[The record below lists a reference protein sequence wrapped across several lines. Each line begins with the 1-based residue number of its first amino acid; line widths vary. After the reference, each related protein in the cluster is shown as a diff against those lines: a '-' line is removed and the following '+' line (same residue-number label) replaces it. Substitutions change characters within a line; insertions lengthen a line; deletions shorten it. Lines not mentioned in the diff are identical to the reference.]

1 MNVGGVCHYLS
12 MTPEP
17 IVNVLSRTDL
27 EARRQELLD
36 SVGCSLYDLR
46 DRAHEYVLSIE
57 ELEVLREL
65 ERLEFLAGN

>member
-1 MNVGGVCHYLS
+1 
-12 MTPEP
+12 MTPAP
-17 IVNVLSRTDL
+17 IVNVLSRADL
-27 EARRQELLD
+27 DDRRRELLS

-46 DRAHEYVLSIE
+46 DRAHEYELSID